1 MGRESR
7 EREREIRWGIA
18 WLTVVPSNNRR
29 AGQAPEGDISLQL
42 CKGPSTVYSVVHNS
56 WAMLLALTNGFSL
69 DQQAWALKEAVIW
82 QGDPRVLS
90 ENGNS
95 VLRALRGLPV

>member
-1 MGRESR
+1 
-7 EREREIRWGIA
+7 
-18 WLTVVPSNNRR
+18 
-29 AGQAPEGDISLQL
+29 
-42 CKGPSTVYSVVHNS
+42 
-56 WAMLLALTNGFSL
+56 MLLALTNGFSL